1 MKRRKFLIFG
11 SLFGL
16 LPYINAKTITSFKKE
31 FQEVGATIGSVQEHL
46 FPSASKIPSA
56 KSMGVTTF
64 LFETINHKSYDKDIR
79 AFVLEGARELEI
91 RQKGKFTLLS
101 KEDKERALREYEE
114 THYGK
119 NWLSRI
125 MTITMEGLFSDP
137 IYGSNKNEAGWVAL
151 ESYGGEPRAKSRY
164 VEL

>member
-1 MKRRKFLIFG
+1 MKRRNFLIFG
-11 SLFGL
+11 SILGL
-16 LPYINAKTITSFKKE
+16 TPYLNAKTKTSFKKE
-31 FQEVGATIGSVQEHL
+31 FQEVSKTIASVQEHL
-46 FPSASKIPSA
+46 FPSGSKIPSA
-56 KSMGVTTF
+56 KSMDATTF

-79 AFVLEGARELEI
+79 AFVLEGAKELEI
-91 RQKGKFTLLS
+91 RQKGKFFSLS
-101 KEDKERALREYEE
+101 KDNKEIALRSYEK

-137 IYGSNKNEAGWVAL
+137 IYGANKNEAGWIAL
-151 ESYGGEPRAKSRY
+151 SSYGGEPRAKSRY